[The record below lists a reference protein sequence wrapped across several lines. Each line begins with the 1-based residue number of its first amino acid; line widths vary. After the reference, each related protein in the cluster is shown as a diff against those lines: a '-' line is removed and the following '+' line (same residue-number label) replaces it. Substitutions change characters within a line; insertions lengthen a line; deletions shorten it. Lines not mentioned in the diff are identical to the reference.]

1 MNKLNLSDSD
11 GYSISHYN
19 ETKYHLDLST
29 RQISSIV
36 LITYLISI
44 RFSLQHLSWRSWKVG
59 KWIYLIGYVKK
70 FARNH
75 EHYLMLII
83 QNMGR
88 RWWNMSV
95 QKEKVDNV
103 YARLYR
109 SHYFLNTC
117 FESYVCY
124 NYKFLF
130 SLNCIL
136 RDILIPFRG
145 TISHIFRLSVIL
157 YPKSRTW
164 YLHW

>member
-1 MNKLNLSDSD
+1 M
-11 GYSISHYN
+11 
-19 ETKYHLDLST
+19 
-29 RQISSIV
+29 SSVFV
-36 LITYLISI
+36 LIIDFILFNDTPCNTS
-44 RFSLQHLSWRSWKVG
+44 HDAHEKVG

-75 EHYLMLII
+75 EHYMMLII

-117 FESYVCY
+117 FKSYVCY

-130 SLNCIL
+130 SLNCIKRNFVPQIASQEL
-136 RDILIPFRG
+136 DICIKSEYKNERYRFAFYNRYERR
-145 TISHIFRLSVIL
+145 SHL
-157 YPKSRTW
+157 W
-164 YLHW
+164 W

>member
-1 MNKLNLSDSD
+1 MFGIFVVCDQIID
-11 GYSISHYN
+11 IISFNDTPCNTSHDAH
-19 ETKYHLDLST
+19 E
-29 RQISSIV
+29 
-36 LITYLISI
+36 
-44 RFSLQHLSWRSWKVG
+44 KVG

-117 FESYVCY
+117 FQKLWFMKVLKTLVMFHS
-124 NYKFLF
+124 
-130 SLNCIL
+130 IL
-136 RDILIPFRG
+136 DRKLRINRCFILLEDPQVK
-145 TISHIFRLSVIL
+145 HILEFCFTWGS
-157 YPKSRTW
+157 SRK
-164 YLHW
+164 